1 MTECKLDKMVNKLNH
16 IIDKAL
22 DKSCPVAKAR
32 SIDPNNPWWTP
43 QLKDMRHKVTKM
55 YDKYKNDRKNEEL
68 EKLYRKQ
75 QKEYKKH
82 KRKAKQNYENIQ
94 NETVANEEAMAKKIK
109 NLTTSIQPKV
119 TTLKLTSGKYTD
131 IGKETCEEMMAK
143 HFPTHTPKTN
153 PEYNH
158 TKIATT
164 DISTPEFKPWICL
177 LYTSPS
183 PRDATL
189 SRMPSSA

>member
-16 IIDKAL
+16 ILGKAL

-32 SIDPNNPWWTP
+32 ITIDPNNPWWTP
-43 QLKDMRHKVTKM
+43 QLKDMRHKVTKT
-55 YDKYKNDRKNEEL
+55 YDKYKNDRKNEDL

-75 QKEYKKH
+75 QKEYKKQ
-82 KRKAKQNYENIQ
+82 KRKSKKNYENIQ
-94 NETVANEEAMAKKIK
+94 NETVADEEAMAKKIK

-119 TTLKLTSGKYTD
+119 TTLKLSSGRYTE
-131 IGKETCEEMMAK
+131 IGKETC
-143 HFPTHTPKTN
+143 
-153 PEYNH
+153 
-158 TKIATT
+158 
-164 DISTPEFKPWICL
+164 DCL

-183 PRDATL
+183 PRDRQK

>member
-16 IIDKAL
+16 ILNKAL

-55 YDKYKNDRKNEEL
+55 YDKYKNDRKNEDL
-68 EKLYRKQ
+68 EKLY
-75 QKEYKKH
+75 
-82 KRKAKQNYENIQ
+82 
-94 NETVANEEAMAKKIK
+94 
-109 NLTTSIQPKV
+109 S
-119 TTLKLTSGKYTD
+119 
-131 IGKETCEEMMAK
+131 
-143 HFPTHTPKTN
+143 
-153 PEYNH
+153 
-158 TKIATT
+158 
-164 DISTPEFKPWICL
+164 CL

-183 PRDATL
+183 PRDRQK

>member
-1 MTECKLDKMVNKLNH
+1 M
-16 IIDKAL
+16 
-22 DKSCPVAKAR
+22 
-32 SIDPNNPWWTP
+32 
-43 QLKDMRHKVTKM
+43 KDMRHKVTKM
-55 YDKYKNDRKNEEL
+55 YDKYKNDRKNEDL

-75 QKEYKKH
+75 QKEYKKQ

-119 TTLKLTSGKYTD
+119 TTLKLASGKYTE
-131 IGKETCEEMMAK
+131 IGKAACEEMVAK
-143 HFPTHTPKTN
+143 HFPTHTPKTK

-158 TKIATT
+158 TKIPTT
-164 DISTPEFKPWICL
+164 DISNPEFKPWITQSHVRRVLLKFKAKKSPGPDKLKPIIFKYLPRNTLCL

-183 PRDATL
+183 PRDRQK